1 MIQQDIFHL
10 LSNSQINNKWGAMKL
25 VAHLKLKNDTLSYTL
40 ICIKKNI
47 IQITNQNYVFKNNIP
62 FNSYYLAKILK
73 LLAICFNNGF
83 KPIK

>member
-40 ICIKKNI
+40 ICIKK
-47 IQITNQNYVFKNNIP
+47 T
-62 FNSYYLAKILK
+62 
-73 LLAICFNNGF
+73 
-83 KPIK
+83 